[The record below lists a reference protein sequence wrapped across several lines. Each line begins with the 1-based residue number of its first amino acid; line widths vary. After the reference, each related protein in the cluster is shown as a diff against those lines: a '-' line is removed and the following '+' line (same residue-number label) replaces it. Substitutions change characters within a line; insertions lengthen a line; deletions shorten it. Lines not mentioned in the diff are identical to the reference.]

1 MNTTKRFAGLGLL
14 TAGSIGATVQS
25 ALAMQSPPHVTPVD
39 ATVSPPPA
47 EHEQWPFVSIVV
59 PARNEER
66 NLPRLLPTLL
76 GQRYPNFEVIV
87 VDDQSTD
94 ATPRVLEEWTGRDSR
109 LRVVRGTGLLPG
121 WKGKPNAMRQG
132 VEAARGEWLLF
143 TDADTTH
150 EPLTLASTIAYALK
164 HHVDL
169 LTIVPCPELH
179 TAWEKVIMPVA
190 YEGIFALHPAYRV
203 NDPNSR
209 IAIANGQ
216 YILIRREVYGK
227 VGGIGRV
234 KNEIAEDL
242 EFGKAVKH
250 DGHRLVLADGRHLMS
265 VRMYTNLREIW
276 EGWSKNVVLSFSRN
290 PIEGLGAVG
299 GTLTL
304 TVVPVLMARWA
315 MLAWRTANATRRKED
330 RIAAYWTSVLAGWV
344 IAGPFIYRA
353 RVDRLLG
360 LSPVWTL
367 TQPIGAVMFSAI
379 LLHSIYRLLT
389 GRGVTWK
396 GRVYHE

>member
-1 MNTTKRFAGLGLL
+1 MKTTRRFAGLGLL
-14 TAGSIGATVQS
+14 TLGSIGATVQS

-39 ATVSPPPA
+39 ATVQPPPA
-47 EHEQWPFVSIVV
+47 GHEQWPFVSIIV

-66 NLPRLLPTLL
+66 TLPRLLPTLL

-94 ATPRVLEEWTGRDSR
+94 ATPRVLEVWTGRDGR
-109 LRVVRGTGLLPG
+109 LRVVRGAGLLPG

-150 EPLTLASTIAYALK
+150 EPLTLASTIAYALE
-164 HHVDL
+164 HQVDL
-169 LTIVPCPELH
+169 LTIGPCPELH
-179 TAWEKVIMPVA
+179 TAWEKIIMPVA
-190 YEGIFALHPAYRV
+190 YEGIFALYPPYRV
-203 NDPNSR
+203 NDPKSR
-209 IAIANGQ
+209 TAIANGQ
-216 YILIRREVYGK
+216 YILIRREVYGE

-242 EFGKAVKH
+242 EFAKAVKH

-276 EGWSKNVVLSFSRN
+276 EGWSKNVVLSFGRN
-290 PIEGLGAVG
+290 PLEGLVAVI

-304 TVVPVLMARWA
+304 TVAPVLMGRWA
-315 MLAWRTANATRRKED
+315 LLSWRTANATRRKED
-330 RIAAYWTSVLAGWV
+330 RIAAYWTSGLAGWV
-344 IAGPFIYRA
+344 IAGPFVYRA
-353 RVDRLLG
+353 RVDRSLG

-367 TQPIGAVMFSAI
+367 TQPIGAAMFTAI
-379 LLHSIYRLLT
+379 MLHSIYRLLT